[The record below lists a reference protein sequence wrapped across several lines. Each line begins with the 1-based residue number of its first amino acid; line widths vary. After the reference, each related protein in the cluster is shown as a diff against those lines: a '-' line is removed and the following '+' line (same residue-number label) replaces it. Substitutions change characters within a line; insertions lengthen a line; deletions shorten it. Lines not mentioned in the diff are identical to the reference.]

1 LDYVL
6 KKLPVEIEIFEVLE
20 RQKGNQMI
28 KTAFITGG
36 ASGIGAA
43 TCRLF
48 VENGYHVYIGDIQED
63 AGVALAKELKSADF
77 IKVNVRMEEE
87 IEAAFATIKSQLGH
101 LDVMVNNAAIVGV
114 MGPITALSA
123 DQYDL
128 SQEIIQ
134 RSVILGTKHA
144 ANMMLERSSGS
155 IINVA
160 SIAGIVAGYSPH
172 TYAACKA
179 AVIQFTKSIAIEL
192 AEDNIRVNAVCPGA
206 IATPIHTGTTSEI
219 WRDRIKTV
227 KQASIDEQP
236 IPRMG
241 EPEEIAEAI
250 LWLASDKSS
259 YVTGHALTVDGG
271 ATSGK
276 IWRRQPSFLRQTHLA
291 RD

>member
-1 LDYVL
+1 
-6 KKLPVEIEIFEVLE
+6 
-20 RQKGNQMI
+20 MM
-28 KTAFITGG
+28 KTAFVTGG

-63 AGVALAKELKSADF
+63 AGISLAKELRNATF
-77 IKVNVRMEEE
+77 INVNVRIEKE
-87 IEAAFATIKSQLGH
+87 IEAAFALIKDQAGH
-101 LDVMVNNAAIVGV
+101 LDVMINNAAIVGV
-114 MGPITALSA
+114 MGPITTLSTE
-123 DQYDL
+123 QYDL

-134 RSVILGTKHA
+134 RSVVLGTKHA
-144 ANMMLERSSGS
+144 AIMMLEKESGT

-160 SIAGIVAGYSPH
+160 SIAGIMAGYSPH
-172 TYAACKA
+172 IYATCKA

-192 AEDNIRVNAVCPGA
+192 AENNIRVNAVCPGA
-206 IATPIHTGTTSEI
+206 IATPIHTGTNSDV
-219 WRDRIKTV
+219 WRERIKAI
-227 KQASIDEQP
+227 KQASEDEQP
-236 IPRMG
+236 MPRMG

-250 LWLASDKSS
+250 LWLSSSKSS

-276 IWRRQPSFLRQTHLA
+276 IWRHQPGFLKQMHLA